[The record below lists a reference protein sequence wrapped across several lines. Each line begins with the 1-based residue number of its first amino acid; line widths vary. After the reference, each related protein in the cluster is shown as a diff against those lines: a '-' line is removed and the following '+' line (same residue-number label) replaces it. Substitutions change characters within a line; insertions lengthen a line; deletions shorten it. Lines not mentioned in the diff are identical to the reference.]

1 MNKFIQ
7 FSLILLIIGFF
18 TSCDMER
25 FPYDNIA
32 REQSYQSIKDAKT
45 WDNGIFTYFRG
56 RQYGIYTYSQDVQV
70 DLLNAT
76 LDFGNRNGALHVW
89 TRFLADDYTI
99 RDTWAAY
106 YSALTNINYIIEE
119 GVPALEA
126 ILEDVDE
133 KNQLNIYLGNAHLA
147 RAFYY
152 NEMALRWS
160 KAYNPSTASTD
171 LSVPIVTEFDITNR
185 PSRGTL
191 KDVYDL
197 ILSDIDKAK
206 SLLGGV
212 AGEQSAKSFNKDVV
226 TALEARVKLYM
237 QDWAGAYTAASSLI
251 NSGKYPLVNT
261 LEGLKDMWVNDKST
275 EIIFES
281 FVQKPSELA
290 NTNGIY
296 LGYNP
301 STKKYTPDF
310 VPSQWVIDM
319 YADTDFRKEVY
330 FDNSFTLYIQGKD
343 YHDIYVVTK
352 FPGNPALF
360 TTATTNYQHSPKV
373 FRIAEMYLIAAEAAY
388 KQGGANED
396 NARKALNALRNAR
409 GIDDIDATGAALFQ
423 EIKDERLRELAFEG
437 FRLFDLKRWGEG
449 FQRRQ
454 PQNIE
459 ILTVTP
465 ASDYH
470 EKSVAANADKFVWGL
485 PTNDITVNENL
496 KGQQNPGW

>member
-7 FSLILLIIGFF
+7 FSILLLITGFF
-18 TSCDMER
+18 ISCDMER

-45 WDNGIFTYFRG
+45 WDNGIYTYFRG

-76 LDFGNRNGALHVW
+76 IDFGNRNGALHVW

-106 YSALTNINYIIEE
+106 YSALTNINYIIDA
-119 GVPALEA
+119 VPTLEA
-126 ILEDVDE
+126 TLTDE
-133 KNQLNIYLGNAHLA
+133 KEKEQLNIYLGNAHFA

-160 KAYNPSTASTD
+160 KAYNPTTASTD
-171 LSVPIVTEFDITNR
+171 LSVPIVTKFDITFK

-191 KDVYDL
+191 KEVYDL

-206 SLLGGV
+206 SLLGGLP
-212 AGEQSAKSFNKDVV
+212 GEQSAKRFNKDVV

-237 QDWAGAYTAASSLI
+237 QDWAGAYTAANSLI
-251 NSGKYPLVNT
+251 SSGKYPLVET
-261 LEGLKDMWVNDKST
+261 LAALKDMWVNDKST
-275 EIIFES
+275 EIIFEA

-290 NTNGIY
+290 NANGIY
-296 LGYNP
+296 LGYNAT
-301 STKKYTPDF
+301 TKKYTPDF
-310 VPSQWVIDM
+310 VPSKWVVDM
-319 YADTDFRKEVY
+319 YEDSDLRKEVY
-330 FDNSFTLYIQGKD
+330 FNKSFTLVFQGKD
-343 YHDIYVVTK
+343 YKNIYVVNK
-352 FPGNPALF
+352 FPGNPNLF

-409 GIDDIDATGAALFQ
+409 GIAGVDVTGTALFQ
-423 EIKDERLRELAFEG
+423 EIKNERLRELAFEG

-449 FQRRQ
+449 FQRKE

-459 ILTVTP
+459 FLTVTP

-470 EKSVAANADKFVWGL
+470 EKSVAANAEKFVWGL

-496 KGQQNPGW
+496 KDQQNPGW